1 MSAFE
6 PETNSIESNDLKTLS
21 LTGPMCETMIKW
33 TLLELA
39 TNTFVDHWD
48 YCRGDIKKVSPLVE
62 SINAHGGRFD
72 LGIKSLANSISSNL
86 HIKNILKVLDEL
98 HAGADNNVSDE
109 LLDNIYDLETELFDL
124 FINLSGLYEINSLH
138 VDSVYNISEHLFD
151 LIYSR

>member
-21 LTGPMCETMIKW
+21 LTEQMCENMIKW

-39 TNTFVDHWD
+39 TNTFVDHQD
-48 YCRGDIKKVSPLVE
+48 YCRDIKKVSPLVE
-62 SINAHGGRFD
+62 SIKAHGGSFD
-72 LGIKSLANSISSNL
+72 SGIKLLANSISSNL

-98 HAGADNNVSDE
+98 HTDADNNVSDE

-124 FINLSGLYEINSLH
+124 FIDLSRLYEINSLH

>member
-21 LTGPMCETMIKW
+21 LTEQMCENMIKW

-39 TNTFVDHWD
+39 TNTFVDQD
-48 YCRGDIKKVSPLVE
+48 YCRDIKKVSPLVE
-62 SINAHGGRFD
+62 SIKAHGGSFD
-72 LGIKSLANSISSNL
+72 SGIKLLANSISSNL

-98 HAGADNNVSDE
+98 
-109 LLDNIYDLETELFDL
+109 LDNIYDLETELFDL
-124 FINLSGLYEINSLH
+124 FIDLSGLYEINSLH